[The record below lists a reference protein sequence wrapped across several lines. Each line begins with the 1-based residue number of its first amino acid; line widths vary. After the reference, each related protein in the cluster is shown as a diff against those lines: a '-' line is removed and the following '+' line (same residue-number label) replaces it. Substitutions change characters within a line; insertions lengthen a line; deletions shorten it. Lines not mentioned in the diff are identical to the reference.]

1 MGLGQESGKGEGM
14 VTDMLHGDITCV
26 LQTSFSSLDCFGRE
40 VLIISQKYTR
50 LIKVVVVIID

>member
-26 LQTSFSSLDCFGRE
+26 IQTSFLASSYHRNTKD
-40 VLIISQKYTR
+40 
-50 LIKVVVVIID
+50 